1 MTPNSAQL
9 ISLLS
14 TVLKILGTVIVAH
27 GTLGINGAMWEQ
39 ISGGVIMLA
48 PVVWDLF
55 RHTNSAS
62 MERVAAISPEAKTV
76 AFAGV
81 SDATKIA
88 AVTAMP
94 DVEKIV
100 VQSKATDGVGAA
112 LADPTQTKVV
122 SQ

>member
-14 TVLKILGTVIVAH
+14 TILKIAGTAIVAH

-39 ISGGVIMLA
+39 ISGGVLLLA
-48 PVVWDLF
+48 PVIFDMF
-55 RHTNSAS
+55 KHTDSATI
-62 MERVAAISPEAKTV
+62 ERVAAISPEAKNV
-76 AFAGV
+76 AFAGI

-88 AVTAMP
+88 AVAAMP

-100 VQSKATDGVGAA
+100 VQPQASDGVGAA
-112 LADPTQTKVV
+112 LADPAQTKVV
-122 SQ
+122 SH